1 MRPTLPA
8 LVRVL
13 NRSEVA
19 AATIK
24 PLPRPL
30 RSDTIRAAKVTLIQE
45 LQAEKA
51 RLGEEYPSNIRIEPP
66 LDRKVLKDVQPQIRS
81 DFLKLMK
88 EK

>member
-1 MRPTLPA
+1 MRPSLPVF
-8 LVRVL
+8 VRVL

-30 RSDTIRAAKVTLIQE
+30 RSDTIRAAKVTVIQD
-45 LQAEKA
+45 LQSEKA
-51 RLGEEYPSNIRIEPP
+51 RLGEKYPSNIRIEPP
-66 LDRKVLKDVQPQIRS
+66 LDRRLLKDVDPSIRK
-81 DFLKLMK
+81 DFLRLMR